1 MRGNRL
7 LIYYLYLTGL
17 NVLVIQS
24 CSYSLSP
31 RCIVRHMDFNVHV
44 PFDVRSAISCGYN
57 HVAVVTLEGKVAGC
71 GVGTAI
77 TNALCPQN

>member
-1 MRGNRL
+1 
-7 LIYYLYLTGL
+7 
-17 NVLVIQS
+17 
-24 CSYSLSP
+24 
-31 RCIVRHMDFNVHV
+31 MDFNVHV

-57 HVAVVTLEGKVAGC
+57 HVAVVTLEGKVAGF